1 MDPVSL
7 TVGLCNLGCALLCVL
22 LARPLV
28 RRRIAPNPWYGVRY
42 RRAYSSEEA
51 WYAVNEYGGRRM
63 IFWSVPV
70 ALAGVIALLVPLQG
84 RTGPVILMAMAP
96 LLYVIGALE
105 SWRYSRRFQPDP

>member
-7 TVGLCNLGCALLCVL
+7 TVGLCNLGCALLCVI

-28 RRRIAPNPWYGVRY
+28 RRRIAPNHWYGVRFS
-42 RRAYSSEEA
+42 RAFSSEEA
-51 WYAVNEYGGRRM
+51 WYEVNAYGGRRL

-70 ALAGVIALLVPLQG
+70 AAAGVVALLVPLEG
-84 RTGPVILMAMAP
+84 RTWPVILLAMAP

-105 SWRYSRRFQPDP
+105 SWRYSQRF